1 MKTKSW
7 KQIKDKVYGRKGTK
21 RRDALERDVEGFR
34 IGLRLKKAREEQQLT
49 QQELAERIDK
59 KREYISRLEGNGSNM
74 TLKTLFEIVEKGL
87 GGRVKILIEM

>member
-49 QQELAERIDK
+49 QLVI
-59 KREYISRLEGNGSNM
+59 
-74 TLKTLFEIVEKGL
+74 
-87 GGRVKILIEM
+87 